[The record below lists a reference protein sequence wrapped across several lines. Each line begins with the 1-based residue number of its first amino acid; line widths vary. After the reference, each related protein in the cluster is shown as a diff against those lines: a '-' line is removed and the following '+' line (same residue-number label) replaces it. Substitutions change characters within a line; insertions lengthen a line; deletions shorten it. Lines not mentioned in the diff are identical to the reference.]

1 MVLDVRAQVICN
13 LGPVISGSV
22 RDDHIQG
29 QGLIYTTG
37 EVVIAGLITPAKGE
51 RVTLGYVTPD
61 GSRVARFPRSHFK
74 VVQAFANPLSNQ
86 TQVRLAN
93 DLAYEKGKGGGAVS
107 SNLLDGLNRGTLKTA
122 SAMNLREAAQ
132 LICSR
137 VGITVKSLGTWAINK
152 QITALNSEDYVET
165 LSDMLASAGHVGY
178 LTSENELEAVPYAE
192 LPTNGPVLT
201 FAKVV
206 DINPNTGGV
215 DFTENPTG
223 SGTAKKEEEQ
233 PLQSLYTP
241 GVHVGGGA
249 LGSFS
254 ASWDNNGVSTSTRV
268 QVTLKSGA
276 TATFPVTETVVT
288 SERRAEPDNRTLER
302 ISQTTTA
309 RVKVNSQLVQD
320 FLNNGSSGHGATTL
334 VTSRKVDQYEYQ
346 RIDPPAPTEE
356 ELAQQE
362 QEIQTAIANLVAND
376 PLTTNVN
383 PSAQYSI
390 VLLPKLP
397 TFRVSLH
404 VATETISYVEAL
416 GRIGIK
422 DYTRLS
428 SIPTGEG
435 VSSVIRIQHLYGER
449 IKREVKTTYVAYGLT
464 QMGQQAISKAA
475 NLIRVDTI
483 TGKVDPEPFIS
494 QFFRLVLEDF
504 EVVARDLPPEAD
516 DNPVPE
522 YLKPYQSADVVIQ
535 GGSRIQVGEQ
545 PELRANNSR
554 VFSVPF
560 LPDDVVNDDGS
571 ITGGNAASA
580 AAGYAEQQN
589 RLLIGHRL
597 GLQVT
602 TGLGLLPTNP
612 LAPFHI
618 SSNGIT
624 ATYRLN
630 GASWA
635 FDANSCMVSTDAL
648 YWGLAGGD
656 VSGPR
661 WTPVAPGTTALP
673 TPPAV
678 VDNGPQQPAN
688 SITVIEPVD
697 VSDQAAINALLD
709 ALPDDEP
716 EVFEEELE
724 PVELALPFKPIIETT
739 LQVRLQLEAITVPN
753 GINRPLGDPELEVV
767 LQLEAVQLVI
777 GQILLELESSDRQLL
792 AETESLSAGLG
803 LGGNLS

>member
-37 EVVIAGLITPAKGE
+37 ELVIAGLITPAKGE
-51 RVTLGYVTPD
+51 RVTLGYITPD
-61 GSRVARFPRSHFK
+61 GSRVVRFPRSHFK

-86 TQVRLAN
+86 TQVRVAN
-93 DLAYEKGKGGGAVS
+93 DLAYERGKGGGTVS

-122 SAMNLREAAQ
+122 AAMNLREAAQ

-152 QITALNSEDYVET
+152 QITALDSEDYIET

-178 LTSENELEAVPYAE
+178 LNSENELEAVPYAQ

-201 FAKVV
+201 FAKVL

-223 SGTAKKEEEQ
+223 TGTAKQEDDEQ
-233 PLQSLYTP
+233 SPQTLYSP
-241 GVHVGGGA
+241 GVHLAEGA

-254 ASWDNNGVSTSTRV
+254 ATWDNNGASTNTTL

-276 TATFPVTETVVT
+276 TASFPVTETVVT
-288 SERRAEPDNRTLER
+288 SESRAEPDGRTLER

-320 FLNNGSSGHGATTL
+320 FLNSGSSGHGATTP

-346 RIDPPAPTEE
+346 RIDPPAPTAEE
-356 ELAQQE
+356 RAQQE
-362 QEIQTAIANLVAND
+362 QEVQAAISNLVAND
-376 PLTTNVN
+376 PLSTNLN
-383 PSAQYSI
+383 PSAKYSI

-397 TFRVSLH
+397 TFRLTLH
-404 VATETISYVEAL
+404 VATETISHVEAL

-428 SIPTGEG
+428 SIPSGESI
-435 VSSVIRIQHLYGER
+435 SSVIRTQYLYGER
-449 IKREVKTTYVAYGLT
+449 IVREVKTTYVAYGLT
-464 QMGQQAISKAA
+464 QMGQQAISAA
-475 NLIRVDTI
+475 ASKLSGAEVSA
-483 TGKVDPEPFIS
+483 EPLIS

-504 EVVARDLPPEAD
+504 EVVTRDLPPEGD
-516 DNPVPE
+516 ENPVPN
-522 YLKPYQSADVVIQ
+522 YLRPYQNADVVIQ
-535 GGSRIQVGEQ
+535 GGSRLQVGEQ
-545 PELRANNSR
+545 PGVRPNNSR

-571 ITGGNAASA
+571 ITAGNAASA

-602 TGLGLLPTNP
+602 TGLGLLPSNP

-630 GASWA
+630 GAIWA
-635 FDANSCMVSTDAL
+635 FDANSCLVSTDAL

-656 VSGPR
+656 VNGPR

-709 ALPDDEP
+709 ALPDDEA

-724 PVELALPFKPIIETT
+724 PVELALPFRPIIEAT
-739 LQVRLQLEAITVPN
+739 LQVRLQLEAITVPD
-753 GINRPLGDPELEVV
+753 GINRPLGDSEPEVV
-767 LQLEAVQLVI
+767 LQLEAVQAVVS
-777 GQILLELESSDRQLL
+777 QILLELESSERQLL
-792 AETESLSAGLG
+792 AETEVLSAGLG